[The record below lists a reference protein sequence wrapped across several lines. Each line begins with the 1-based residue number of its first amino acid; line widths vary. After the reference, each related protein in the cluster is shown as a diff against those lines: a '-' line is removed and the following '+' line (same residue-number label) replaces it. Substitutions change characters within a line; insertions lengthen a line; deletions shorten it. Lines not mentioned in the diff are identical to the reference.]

1 MIKSLSLV
9 ITPLAGQV
17 PLPNL
22 AQLLFEYSGWRLKYW
37 RSLALFVMSCSWSQF
52 VSCSQRMAW
61 FCVSVLED

>member
-37 RSLALFVMSCSWSQF
+37 RSLALFVMSCSCSQI